1 MAGAVAD
8 RTWRDSSPETIEVDL
23 ATLWREAGQG
33 DVAIARAVM
42 SNLIVVLAPSGD
54 RRALSDV
61 AADLPL
67 DHVVS
72 RHPSRTIVLE
82 HCHRDAPATPFA
94 AGVGILTFGPPTARY
109 GVEQIVV
116 RSACP
121 EAPLLSILR
130 RVVRGDVPT
139 SVWWTEDLS
148 EGAPFDP
155 LLTIG
160 RQLLYDS
167 RQWKDVG
174 GGLAAV
180 VPLVDDR
187 RIDVADLNWR
197 RLAPMRRALLH
208 LRGPLTAAAWR
219 GATVHV
225 GHAAGEVATALL
237 LAGWLRGER
246 RSDPIRVDVD
256 SLPKGDTETILRVTL
271 GDGTAT
277 QTPRGVDVTPA
288 AAPPFV
294 VAAPKESDADAI
306 AAELR
311 ALSPDRALLCA
322 LRGAQQ
328 VRLGN

>member
-8 RTWRDSSPETIEVDL
+8 RTWRDSSPEAIDADL
-23 ATLWREAGQG
+23 ATLWREVGQG
-33 DVAIARAVM
+33 GVAIARAVM
-42 SNLIVVLAPSGD
+42 SNLIVVLAPGDD
-54 RRALSDV
+54 RRALTDIAV
-61 AADLPL
+61 DLPL
-67 DHVVS
+67 DDVVS

-82 HCHRDAPATPFA
+82 HCGRDTPGAAFA

-121 EAPLLSILR
+121 EASLLSILR

-167 RQWKDVG
+167 RQWKDIG
-174 GGLAAV
+174 RGLAAV
-180 VPLVDDR
+180 VPLVDDG

-225 GHAAGEVATALL
+225 AHAEREIAIALL

-246 RSDPIRVDVD
+246 RADPIRVDVESVPASD
-256 SLPKGDTETILRVTL
+256 AGTILTVTV
-271 GDGTAT
+271 GDVTAT

-294 VAAPKESDADAI
+294 VAAAKESDADAI

-311 ALSPDRALLCA
+311 ALSPDRALLSA
-322 LRGAQQ
+322 LRA
-328 VRLGN
+328 LSN

>member
-8 RTWRDSSPETIEVDL
+8 RSWRDSAPETIEVDL
-23 ATLWREAGQG
+23 AALWRDAGQG
-33 DVAIARAVM
+33 DVPIARAVM
-42 SNLIVVLAPSGD
+42 SNLIVVRAPSAD
-54 RRALSDV
+54 RRVLADV

-67 DHVVS
+67 DEVMS

-82 HCHRDAPATPFA
+82 HCHRDSPTTPFS
-94 AGVGILTFGPPTARY
+94 AGVGIVTFGPPTARY

-121 EAPLLSILR
+121 EASLLSILR

-139 SVWWTEDLS
+139 TVWWTEDLS
-148 EGAPFDP
+148 DGAPFDP

-167 RQWKDVG
+167 RHWKDVS

-180 VPLVDDR
+180 LPLTDNRRVDL
-187 RIDVADLNWR
+187 ADLNWR
-197 RLAPMRRALLH
+197 RLAPMRRALVH
-208 LRGPLTAAAWR
+208 VRGPLTAVAWR
-219 GATVHV
+219 GVTVTV
-225 GHAAGEVATALL
+225 RYAAGEAAIASL

-246 RSDPIRVDVD
+246 RTDPIRVDVEP
-256 SLPKGDTETILRVTL
+256 LPTSDADTILTVTTRNV
-271 GDGTAT
+271 TAT
-277 QTPRGVDVTPA
+277 QTARGVDVTPA
-288 AAPPFV
+288 SAPPFV

-311 ALSPDRALLCA
+311 ALSPDRALLSA
-322 LRGAQQ
+322 LRSF
-328 VRLGN
+328 NS

>member
-8 RTWRDSSPETIEVDL
+8 RAWRNSSPEAIEVDL
-23 ATLWREAGQG
+23 ATLWREAGQS

-42 SNLIVVLAPSGD
+42 SNLIVVLAPRGD
-54 RRALSDV
+54 RRALTDI

-67 DHVVS
+67 DAVVS

-82 HCHRDAPATPFA
+82 HCHRDTPSAPFA

-121 EAPLLSILR
+121 EASLLSILR

-174 GGLAAV
+174 RGLAAV
-180 VPLVDDR
+180 VPLVDDG

-197 RLAPMRRALLH
+197 RLAPMRRALVH

-219 GATVHV
+219 GATVAI
-225 GHAAGEVATALL
+225 GHASGEIAIALL

-246 RSDPIRVDVD
+246 RTDPIRVDVE
-256 SLPKGDTETILRVTL
+256 SLPERDTETVLRITL
-271 GDGTAT
+271 GDVIAT
-277 QTPRGVDVTPA
+277 QTARGVEVTPA
-288 AAPPFV
+288 STPAFV

-311 ALSPDRALLCA
+311 ALSPDRALLSA
-322 LRGAQQ
+322 LRAL
-328 VRLGN
+328 RN

>member
-8 RTWRDSSPETIEVDL
+8 RTWRDSSPDAIEDDL

-33 DVAIARAVM
+33 DVPIARAVM
-42 SNLIVVLAPSGD
+42 SNLIVVLAPNGGG
-54 RRALSDV
+54 RALADI

-67 DHVVS
+67 EHVVS

-82 HCHRDAPATPFA
+82 HCHRDTPSAPFA

-121 EAPLLSILR
+121 EASLLSILR

-174 GGLAAV
+174 RGLAAV
-180 VPLVDDR
+180 VPLVDASR
-187 RIDVADLNWR
+187 RQFKSATS
-197 RLAPMRRALLH
+197 MRRALLH
-208 LRGPLTAAAWR
+208 LRGPLAAAPWR
-219 GATVHV
+219 DTTVQV
-225 GHAAGEVATALL
+225 GHAAGEIAIASL
-237 LAGWLRGER
+237 LAGWLRGGR
-246 RSDPIRVDVD
+246 RTDPIRVDLELLPD
-256 SLPKGDTETILRVTL
+256 SDAAAVLTVRL
-271 GDGTAT
+271 GDVTAT
-277 QTPRGVDVTPA
+277 QTPHGVDVTTVS
-288 AAPPFV
+288 APPFV
-294 VAAPKESDADAI
+294 VAALRESDADAI

-311 ALSPDRALLCA
+311 ALSPDHGLLSALRAL
-322 LRGAQQ
+322 
-328 VRLGN
+328 GN

>member
-8 RTWRDSSPETIEVDL
+8 RAWRDSSPEAIEGDL
-23 ATLWREAGQG
+23 AALWREAGQG

-42 SNLIVVLAPSGD
+42 SNLIVVLAPGGG
-54 RRALSDV
+54 RALIDI
-61 AADLPL
+61 AASLPL
-67 DHVVS
+67 EHVVS

-82 HCHRDAPATPFA
+82 HCHRDASGGPFA

-121 EAPLLSILR
+121 EASLLSILR

-155 LLTIG
+155 LLTVG

-174 GGLAAV
+174 RGLAAV
-180 VPLVDDR
+180 VPLVDDD
-187 RIDVADLNWR
+187 RIDLADLNWR

-219 GATVHV
+219 GATVQV
-225 GHAAGEVATALL
+225 GHAGGEIAIASL
-237 LAGWLRGER
+237 LAGWLRGGR
-246 RSDPIRVDVD
+246 RTDPIRVDLEL
-256 SLPKGDTETILRVTL
+256 LPNSDTGATLTL
-271 GDGTAT
+271 GLGDVTAT
-277 QTPRGVDVTPA
+277 QTPRGVDVTSA
-288 AAPPFV
+288 SAPPFV
-294 VAAPKESDADAI
+294 VAAPKESDADAV

-311 ALSPDRALLCA
+311 ALSPDRALLSA
-322 LRGAQQ
+322 LRA
-328 VRLGN
+328 LSN

>member
-8 RTWRDSSPETIEVDL
+8 RTWRDSSPEAIEADL
-23 ATLWREAGQG
+23 AALWRDAGRG

-42 SNLIVVLAPSGD
+42 SNLIVVRAPSGE
-54 RRALSDV
+54 RRGLMDL

-67 DHVVS
+67 DDVVS

-82 HCHRDAPATPFA
+82 HCHRDLPNAPFT
-94 AGVGILTFGPPTARY
+94 AGVGIVTFGPPTARY

-121 EAPLLSILR
+121 ESSLLSILR

-139 SVWWTEDLS
+139 TVWWTEDLS
-148 EGAPFDP
+148 AGAPFDP

-167 RQWKDVG
+167 RRWKDVG
-174 GGLAAV
+174 RGLAV
-180 VPLVDDR
+180 VRPLVDDR
-187 RIDVADLNWR
+187 RVDLADLNWR
-197 RLAPMRRALLH
+197 RLAPMRRALVH
-208 LRGPLTAAAWR
+208 VRGPLAAVAWR
-219 GATVHV
+219 GATVNV
-225 GHAAGEVATALL
+225 RHATGEAAIAAL

-246 RSDPIRVDVD
+246 RADPIRVDVEP
-256 SLPKGDTETILRVTL
+256 LPKSDGEIILTVTVGDL
-271 GDGTAT
+271 TAT
-277 QTPRGVDVTPA
+277 HTPRGVDVAPA
-288 AAPPFV
+288 SAPRFV

-311 ALSPDRALLCA
+311 SLSPDRALLSA
-322 LRGAQQ
+322 LRA
-328 VRLGN
+328 LEN

>member
-8 RTWRDSSPETIEVDL
+8 RAWRDSSPETIEVDL

-33 DVAIARAVM
+33 DVSIARAVM

-54 RRALSDV
+54 RRALTDI

-67 DHVVS
+67 DDVVS

-82 HCHRDAPATPFA
+82 HCQRDTLSAPFA

-121 EAPLLSILR
+121 EASLLSILR

-174 GGLAAV
+174 RGLAAV
-180 VPLVDDR
+180 VPLVDDG

-197 RLAPMRRALLH
+197 RLAPMRRALVDV
-208 LRGPLTAAAWR
+208 RGPLAAVAWR
-219 GATVHV
+219 GVTVTV
-225 GHAAGEVATALL
+225 RYAPGETAIASL

-246 RSDPIRVDVD
+246 RTDPIRVDVE
-256 SLPKGDTETILRVTL
+256 SLPKSDTETILRVTL
-271 GDGTAT
+271 GDVVAT

-288 AAPPFV
+288 SAPAFV
-294 VAAPKESDADAI
+294 VAAPRESDADAV

-311 ALSPDRALLCA
+311 ALSPDRGLLSA
-322 LRGAQQ
+322 LRAL
-328 VRLGN
+328 RN

>member
-8 RTWRDSSPETIEVDL
+8 RAWRDSAPDAIEVDL
-23 ATLWREAGQG
+23 AALWRAAGQG

-42 SNLIVVLAPSGD
+42 SNLIVVRAPSDD
-54 RRALSDV
+54 RRALTDI

-67 DHVVS
+67 DEVVA

-82 HCHRDAPATPFA
+82 HCHRDGSSAPFA
-94 AGVGILTFGPPTARY
+94 AGVGIVTFGPPAARY

-121 EAPLLSILR
+121 EASLLSILR

-139 SVWWTEDLS
+139 TVWWTEDLS
-148 EGAPFDP
+148 EGPPFDP

-167 RQWKDVG
+167 RGWKDVR

-180 VPLVDDR
+180 LPLTDNQRVDL
-187 RIDVADLNWR
+187 ADLNWR
-197 RLAPMRRALLH
+197 RLAPMRRALVH
-208 LRGPLTAAAWR
+208 VRGPLAAAAWR
-219 GATVHV
+219 GVTVNVRYAT
-225 GHAAGEVATALL
+225 GEIAIASL

-246 RSDPIRVDVD
+246 RTDPIRVDLEP
-256 SLPKGDTETILRVTL
+256 LPKRDGDTILTVTVT
-271 GDGTAT
+271 DVVAT

-288 AAPPFV
+288 SAPPFV
-294 VAAPKESDADAI
+294 VAAPRESEADAI

-311 ALSPDRALLCA
+311 ALSPDRGLLGA
-322 LRGAQQ
+322 LRAL
-328 VRLGN
+328 RN